1 MNEDNFTYWAFPENR
16 EGPGVLVLHAWWGL
30 NDFFKD
36 VCDRIAQ
43 NGYVTCAPDL
53 YGGKIAATPQDAL
66 LLESQSDRGEIDR
79 QLISA
84 AKMLRDHPAVVGA
97 GSAVLGFSLGAYYA
111 LELAVH
117 PELGFIRAV
126 VLFYGT
132 NPNVQADQYS
142 GSRAAFLGHFAEIDE
157 FESSE
162 EVAKTNKDIQRAG
175 RPVQFFTYPG
185 TQHWFAESDRTDV
198 YNKDAASLA
207 WDRTYEFLNQHLK
220 QNR

>member
-1 MNEDNFTYWAFPENR
+1 MNGDNFTYWAFPENR

-30 NDFFKD
+30 NDFFKG

-43 NGYVTCAPDL
+43 EGYVACAPDL

-66 LLESQSDRGEIDR
+66 KLESQSDREEIDR
-79 QLISA
+79 QIISA
-84 AKMLRDHPAVVGA
+84 AKMLRSHPAVIGA

-117 PELGFIRAV
+117 PELGFIRAA

-142 GSRAAFLGHFAEIDE
+142 RSRAAFLGHFAEIDE
-157 FESSE
+157 FESPE
-162 EVAKTNKDIQRAG
+162 DVAKTSKDIQLAG
-175 RPVQFFTYPG
+175 RPVQFYTYPG
-185 TQHWFAESDRTDV
+185 TQHWFAESNRTDV
-198 YNKDAASLA
+198 YNHDAASLA
-207 WDRTYEFLNQHLK
+207 WDRTCEFLNQHLN